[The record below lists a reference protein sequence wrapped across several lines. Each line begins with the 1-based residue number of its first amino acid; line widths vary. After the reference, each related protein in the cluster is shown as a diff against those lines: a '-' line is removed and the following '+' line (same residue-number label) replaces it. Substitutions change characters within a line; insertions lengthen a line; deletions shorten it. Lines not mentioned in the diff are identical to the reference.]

1 MDVATVDLWSTS
13 GDSALHRATPLAKV
27 GAAVLLLAAVVV
39 VQNLLVVGAVFA
51 LVLAAARRAALP
63 LGKLVLGA
71 LYPAIFAILFALAQ
85 FNGGYIV
92 PATIIAKAVTAASV
106 VLLLVATTPY
116 PRLFAVFGLV
126 LPGIVLDVL
135 YTTYRSVFI
144 LLRCLG
150 DSFTAV
156 RLRGG
161 LAGRGVVRRARN
173 LAAALALSV
182 LHAFEIS
189 ERTYAVMHLRGYSGR
204 ISGERAGRLAA
215 SDLPLLAGAAAT
227 AGVAFAWRYGWR
239 SLNPYSWLPP
249 AVAVLA
255 LLTAVVL
262 PLRAHRPEVKR

>member
-1 MDVATVDLWSTS
+1 MDVATVDLWSTA
-13 GDSALHRATPLAKV
+13 GDSSLHRATPLAKV
-27 GAAVLLLAAVVV
+27 SAAALLLAAVVV
-39 VQNLLVVGAVFA
+39 VQNVLVVGAVFV

-71 LYPAIFAILFALAQ
+71 MYPAVFAVLFAIAQ
-85 FNGGYIV
+85 FNGGFIV

-106 VLLLVATTPY
+106 VVLLVATTPY

-150 DSFTAV
+150 DSFTAL

-161 LAGRGVVRRARN
+161 LAGRGAVRRARN

-182 LHAFEIS
+182 LHAFAIS
-189 ERTYAVMHLRGYSGR
+189 ERTYAVMRLRGYSGR
-204 ISGERAGRLAA
+204 ISGERAGRLALG
-215 SDLPLLAGAAAT
+215 DLPFLAVAVAT

-239 SLNPYSWLPP
+239 WLNPYSWLPP
-249 AVAVLA
+249 AVALLA
-255 LLTAVVL
+255 LLAALLV
-262 PLRAHRPEVKR
+262 PLRAHRPGVQR